1 MNAILAV
8 SIRFEMM
15 MMGARETNFGGV
27 EGSKTLQ
34 YPLSQTH
41 TILPAGGV
49 REPPAFCLRNSRLE
63 FSISRQ
69 ADSQHQSSDSTVLE
83 SHLDTSRLNILYRN
97 ISEPAPPRP
106 RRLPR
111 PIPRKPDS
119 TRGATLATMAS
130 MASDAQLFEDSFRVN
145 RLSDPKYDKCDRLY
159 CTSTDEQTTMDLDI
173 NNELFPC
180 SVGDTLHV
188 VIATSLS
195 LDGTKDDEKGWRD
208 TSKAGAAEATLADM
222 FDYVMYGK
230 IYKFEDGTDG
240 QRM

>member
-1 MNAILAV
+1 
-8 SIRFEMM
+8 
-15 MMGARETNFGGV
+15 
-27 EGSKTLQ
+27 
-34 YPLSQTH
+34 
-41 TILPAGGV
+41 
-49 REPPAFCLRNSRLE
+49 
-63 FSISRQ
+63 
-69 ADSQHQSSDSTVLE
+69 
-83 SHLDTSRLNILYRN
+83 
-97 ISEPAPPRP
+97 
-106 RRLPR
+106 
-111 PIPRKPDS
+111 
-119 TRGATLATMAS
+119 MAA
-130 MASDAQLFEDSFRVN
+130 MASDAQLFEDSFRIN

-180 SVGDTLHV
+180 SVGETLHV

-208 TSKAGAAEATLADM
+208 TSKAGQAEATLADM